1 MLKLIP
7 SCASPEQS
15 PTSPELQQEIE
26 QFLYREA
33 MLLDDREF
41 DTWLELLADDIHYYL
56 PTRYNRARREADR
69 EISQPD
75 EAALFDEDKASLGLR
90 VGRLA
95 TGMAW
100 AEEPPSR
107 TRHMVSNVQ
116 IYTTDVEGEYEV
128 ASCFMVYR
136 NRLERQTDIW
146 VGARRD
152 LLRRSSGGGSG
163 NWMIA
168 RRLMILDQSML
179 LSNNVS
185 IFF

>member
-1 MLKLIP
+1 MLNLIP
-7 SCASPEQS
+7 SSASAEQA

-33 MLLDDREF
+33 MLLDNREF
-41 DTWLELLADDIHYYL
+41 DEWYALLADDVHYYM
-56 PTRYNRARREADR
+56 PSRYTRGKREMGD
-69 EISQPD
+69 ELSHPD

-90 VGRLA
+90 IRRLT

-107 TRHMVSNVQ
+107 TRHMISNVQ
-116 IYTTDVEGEYEV
+116 IRSADIDGEYEIDC
-128 ASCFMVYR
+128 CFMVYR
-136 NRLERQTDIW
+136 NRLERQTDIF

-152 LLRRSSGGGSG
+152 LLRRSDKSEG
-163 NWMIA
+163 WLIVK
-168 RRLMILDQSML
+168 RLMVLDQSTL
-179 LSNNVS
+179 LANNMS

>member
-7 SCASPEQS
+7 SSTSLTQAPI
-15 PTSPELQQEIE
+15 SPELQQEIE

-33 MLLDDREF
+33 MMLDNREF
-41 DTWLELLADDIHYYL
+41 DDWYALLADDIHYYM
-56 PTRYNRARREADR
+56 PTRYTRSKREMGD
-69 EISQPD
+69 ELSHPD

-90 VGRLA
+90 VRRLA

-107 TRHMVSNVQ
+107 TRHMISNVQ
-116 IYTTDVEGEYEV
+116 VHATEVSGEYEIEC
-128 ASCFMVYR
+128 CFMVYR
-136 NRLERQTDIW
+136 NRLERQTDIF

-152 LLRRSSGGGSG
+152 LLRRSESAEGWS
-163 NWMIA
+163 IA
-168 RRLMILDQSML
+168 RRLMVLDQSTL
-179 LSNNVS
+179 LANNIS

>member
-7 SCASPEQS
+7 SRAASGQE
-15 PTSPELQQEIE
+15 PTSPELQQDIE

-33 MLLDDREF
+33 MMLDNREF
-41 DTWLELLADDIHYYL
+41 DDWYALLADDIHYYM
-56 PTRYNRARREADR
+56 PTRYTRGKREMDK
-69 EISQPD
+69 ELSLPD

-90 VGRLA
+90 IRRLA

-107 TRHMVSNVQ
+107 TRHMISNVQ
-116 IYTTDVEGEYEV
+116 IHTTDVDGEYEIEC
-128 ASCFMVYR
+128 CFMVYR
-136 NRLERQTDIW
+136 NRLERQTDIF

-152 LLRRSSGGGSG
+152 ILRRSDNAEG
-163 NWMIA
+163 WMLA
-168 RRLMILDQSML
+168 RRLMVLDQSTL
-179 LSNNVS
+179 LANNLS